1 MIGQHQRFKTIFIK
15 RVTADI
21 LKERKKT
28 PLHTILLGFVFK
40 GAGRSFYLYRTSG
53 NHMPMAGNM

>member
-1 MIGQHQRFKTIFIK
+1 MIGAHQRFKTIFIK

-28 PLHTILLGFVFK
+28 PLRTNHLGFVYK
-40 GAGRSFYLYRTSG
+40 GAGCSVYLYRTSG